1 VNWSA
6 IRRILDVRLFEVGG
20 TSVTVSSVATF
31 ALIVVATFWIS
42 RALQRFVARA
52 MTRGG
57 VREAGSIALVGRVL
71 HYFVLVSG
79 IAVALQTVGVGLT
92 TVFAAGAVVAVGVGF
107 ALQNILQN
115 FVSGIILLIER
126 TIKENDVLEVDNRTI
141 QVERMGVRSTIARTR
156 DDERI
161 IIPNSLLIQSVVANY
176 TLADAFCRVR
186 TSVGVSYDSDMR
198 QVRGVLVE
206 AANRVDQRVTH
217 KEPVILMR
225 EFGDSSVVWEVS
237 IWTNDPWFSPRIK
250 SALNESVW
258 WALKDAGITIAYP
271 QLDVH
276 FPGGTPGRS

>member
-1 VNWSA
+1 
-6 IRRILDVRLFEVGG
+6 
-20 TSVTVSSVATF
+20 
-31 ALIVVATFWIS
+31 
-42 RALQRFVARA
+42 

-161 IIPNSLLIQSVVANY
+161 IIPNSLLIQNVVANY